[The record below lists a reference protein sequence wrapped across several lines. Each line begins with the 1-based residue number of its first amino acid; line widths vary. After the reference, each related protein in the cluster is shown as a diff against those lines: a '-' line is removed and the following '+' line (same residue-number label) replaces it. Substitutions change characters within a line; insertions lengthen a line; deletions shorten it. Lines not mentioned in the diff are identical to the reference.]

1 MFGFIER
8 EQILL
13 TQNIYDLLH
22 NTRIGRKGFAFILIG
37 LFFTYLVSNAII
49 NNISVEYIF
58 MYYVRYV
65 FKIVG
70 LGLTL
75 ELSRRRLH
83 DNGCSG
89 KLLWIWGTIA
99 SIIYSYYVYNIYST
113 EGLFLSFFE
122 QILLI
127 EILIIFIPAALLFFL
142 PSEQRLNK
150 YGDSNM
156 QMISSTYAIGYV
168 DTKITLSNEKGILEY
183 LRDIYL
189 YHSFRLTGRAKLIE
203 AGIGVGSLGTI
214 MSLNVNIL
222 ALLLMIKS
230 EMGIAILEPISW
242 AIFYMLYV
250 YTLFSVF
257 TLLIRRLHDSL
268 YSAFWVLLLVVP
280 FANVFIL
287 YRLFIKGSWD
297 VNSIQEI
304 GKM

>member
-13 TQNIYDLLH
+13 KQNIYDLLH

-58 MYYVRYV
+58 MYYVRYI
-65 FKIVG
+65 FKIFG
-70 LGLTL
+70 LGLAL

-83 DNGCSG
+83 DNGYSG

-99 SIIYSYYVYNIYST
+99 SIIYTYYVYNIYSK

-242 AIFYMLYV
+242 AIFYILYV

-268 YSAFWVLLLVVP
+268 YSAFWVLLVVVP

-297 VNSIQEI
+297 VNSIKEI
-304 GKM
+304 

>member
-280 FANVFIL
+280 FANVFIF

-297 VNSIQEI
+297 VNSIKEI
-304 GKM
+304 

>member
-22 NTRIGRKGFAFILIG
+22 NTRIGRKGFVFILIG

-142 PSEQRLNK
+142 PSEQCLNK
-150 YGDSNM
+150 YGDSNV

-168 DTKITLSNEKGILEY
+168 ETKITLSNEKGILEY

-203 AGIGVGSLGTI
+203 ANIGVGSLGTI
-214 MSLNVNIL
+214 MGLNVNIL
-222 ALLLMIKS
+222 ALLLLIKS

-242 AIFYMLYV
+242 AIFYILYI
-250 YTLFSVF
+250 YTLFAVF

-268 YSAFWVLLLVVP
+268 YSAFWILLLVVP

-297 VNSIQEI
+297 VNSIKEI
-304 GKM
+304 

>member
-1 MFGFIER
+1 MFN
-8 EQILL
+8 LL
-13 TQNIYDLLH
+13 LQFP
-22 NTRIGRKGFAFILIG
+22 K
-37 LFFTYLVSNAII
+37 
-49 NNISVEYIF
+49 IF
-58 MYYVRYV
+58 
-65 FKIVG
+65 G

-122 QILLI
+122 QIFLI
-127 EILIIFIPAALLFFL
+127 EILIIFIPASLLFFL
-142 PSEQRLNK
+142 SSEQCLNK
-150 YGDSNM
+150 YGDSNV

-168 DTKITLSNEKGILEY
+168 KTKITFSNEKGILEY

-203 AGIGVGSLGTI
+203 AGIGIGSLGTI
-214 MSLNVNIL
+214 MGLNVNIL

-230 EMGIAILEPISW
+230 EIGIAILEPISW
-242 AIFYMLYV
+242 GIFYILYV

-268 YSAFWVLLLVVP
+268 YSAFWILLLVVP

-297 VNSIQEI
+297 VNSIQEN

>member
-8 EQILL
+8 EQILS
-13 TQNIYDLLH
+13 TQNVYDLLH

-49 NNISVEYIF
+49 NNISVEFIF

-83 DNGCSG
+83 DNGYSG

-99 SIIYSYYVYNIYST
+99 SIIYTYYVYNIYST

-122 QILLI
+122 QIFLI

-142 PSEQRLNK
+142 PSEQCLNK
-150 YGDSNM
+150 YGDSNV

-168 DTKITLSNEKGILEY
+168 KITLSNEKGILEY

-203 AGIGVGSLGTI
+203 ANIGVGSLGTI
-214 MSLNVNIL
+214 MGLNVNIL
-222 ALLLMIKS
+222 ALLLLIKS

-242 AIFYMLYV
+242 AIFYILYI
-250 YTLFSVF
+250 YTLFAVF

-268 YSAFWVLLLVVP
+268 YSAFWILLLVVP

-297 VNSIQEI
+297 VNSIKEI
-304 GKM
+304 

>member
-1 MFGFIER
+1 MSSFIER

-13 TQNIYDLLH
+13 KQNIYDLLH

-58 MYYVRYV
+58 MYYVRYI
-65 FKIVG
+65 FKIFG
-70 LGLTL
+70 LGLAL

-83 DNGCSG
+83 DNGYSG

-99 SIIYSYYVYNIYST
+99 SIIYTYYVYNIYSK

-183 LRDIYL
+183 LGDIYL

-287 YRLFIKGSWD
+287 YRLFLKGSWD
-297 VNSIQEI
+297 VNSIKEI
-304 GKM
+304 

>member
-13 TQNIYDLLH
+13 KQNIYDLLH

-58 MYYVRYV
+58 MYYVRYI
-65 FKIVG
+65 FKIFG
-70 LGLTL
+70 LGLAL

-83 DNGCSG
+83 DNGYSG

-99 SIIYSYYVYNIYST
+99 SIIYTYYVYNIYSK

-122 QILLI
+122 QILPI

-297 VNSIQEI
+297 VNSIKEI
-304 GKM
+304 

>member
-13 TQNIYDLLH
+13 KQNIYDLLH
-22 NTRIGRKGFAFILIG
+22 NTRVGRKEFAFILIG

-122 QILLI
+122 QIFLI
-127 EILIIFIPAALLFFL
+127 EILIIFIPASLLFFL
-142 PSEQRLNK
+142 PSEQCLNK
-150 YGDSNM
+150 YGDSNV

-168 DTKITLSNEKGILEY
+168 KTKITFSNEKGILEY

-203 AGIGVGSLGTI
+203 ASIGVGSLGTI
-214 MSLNVNIL
+214 MGLNVNIF

-230 EMGIAILEPISW
+230 EMEIAILEPISW

-268 YSAFWVLLLVVP
+268 YSAFWILLLVVP

-297 VNSIQEI
+297 VNSIKEI
-304 GKM
+304 

>member
-1 MFGFIER
+1 MY
-8 EQILL
+8 EQ
-13 TQNIYDLLH
+13 
-22 NTRIGRKGFAFILIG
+22 
-37 LFFTYLVSNAII
+37 
-49 NNISVEYIF
+49 E
-58 MYYVRYV
+58 
-65 FKIVG
+65 
-70 LGLTL
+70 
-75 ELSRRRLH
+75 
-83 DNGCSG
+83 
-89 KLLWIWGTIA
+89 
-99 SIIYSYYVYNIYST
+99 
-113 EGLFLSFFE
+113 
-122 QILLI
+122 
-127 EILIIFIPAALLFFL
+127 
-142 PSEQRLNK
+142 
-150 YGDSNM
+150 
-156 QMISSTYAIGYV
+156 
-168 DTKITLSNEKGILEY
+168 TKITLSNEKGILEY

-280 FANVFIL
+280 FANVFIF

-297 VNSIQEI
+297 VNSIKEI
-304 GKM
+304 

>member
-13 TQNIYDLLH
+13 KQNIYDLLH

-49 NNISVEYIF
+49 NNISVEYIL
-58 MYYVRYV
+58 MYYVRYI
-65 FKIVG
+65 FKIFG
-70 LGLTL
+70 LGLAL

-83 DNGCSG
+83 DNGYSG

-99 SIIYSYYVYNIYST
+99 SIIYTYYVYNIYSK

-122 QILLI
+122 QIFLI

-189 YHSFRLTGRAKLIE
+189 YHSVRLTGRAKLIE

-230 EMGIAILEPISW
+230 EIGIAILEPISW

-268 YSAFWVLLLVVP
+268 YSAFWVLLVVVP

-297 VNSIQEI
+297 VNSIKEI
-304 GKM
+304 

>member
-13 TQNIYDLLH
+13 KQNIYDLLH

-122 QILLI
+122 QIFLI
-127 EILIIFIPAALLFFL
+127 EILIIFIPASLLFFL
-142 PSEQRLNK
+142 PSEQCLNK
-150 YGDSNM
+150 YGDSNV

-168 DTKITLSNEKGILEY
+168 KTKITFSNEKGILEY

-203 AGIGVGSLGTI
+203 ASIGVGSLGTI
-214 MSLNVNIL
+214 MGLNVNIF

-230 EMGIAILEPISW
+230 EMEIAILEPISW

-268 YSAFWVLLLVVP
+268 YSAFWILLLVVP

-297 VNSIQEI
+297 VNSIKEI
-304 GKM
+304 

>member
-70 LGLTL
+70 LGITL

-142 PSEQRLNK
+142 PSEQCLNK
-150 YGDSNM
+150 YGDSNV

-168 DTKITLSNEKGILEY
+168 ETKITLSNEKGILEY

-203 AGIGVGSLGTI
+203 ANIGVGSLGTI
-214 MSLNVNIL
+214 MGLNVNIL
-222 ALLLMIKS
+222 ALLLLIKS

-242 AIFYMLYV
+242 ALFYILYI
-250 YTLFSVF
+250 YTLFAVF

-268 YSAFWVLLLVVP
+268 YSAFWILLLVVP

-297 VNSIQEI
+297 VNSIKEI
-304 GKM
+304 

>member
-13 TQNIYDLLH
+13 KQNIYDLLH

-58 MYYVRYV
+58 MYYVRYI
-65 FKIVG
+65 FKIFG
-70 LGLTL
+70 LGLAL

-83 DNGCSG
+83 DNGYSG

-99 SIIYSYYVYNIYST
+99 SIIYTYYVYNIYSK

-268 YSAFWVLLLVVP
+268 YSAFWVLLVVVP

-297 VNSIQEI
+297 VNSIKEI
-304 GKM
+304 

>member
-37 LFFTYLVSNAII
+37 LFFTYLMSNAII

-214 MSLNVNIL
+214 MSLNVNII

-297 VNSIQEI
+297 VISIKEI
-304 GKM
+304 

>member
-13 TQNIYDLLH
+13 KQNIYDLLH

-58 MYYVRYV
+58 MYYVRYI
-65 FKIVG
+65 FKIFG
-70 LGLTL
+70 LGLAL

-83 DNGCSG
+83 DNGYSG

-99 SIIYSYYVYNIYST
+99 SIIYTYYVYNIYFK

-122 QILLI
+122 QIFLI

-214 MSLNVNIL
+214 ISLNVNIL

-268 YSAFWVLLLVVP
+268 YSAFWVLLVVVP

-297 VNSIQEI
+297 VNSIKEI
-304 GKM
+304 

>member
-8 EQILL
+8 EHILL
-13 TQNIYDLLH
+13 KQNVYDLIH
-22 NTRIGRKGFAFILIG
+22 NTRIGRKGFIFILIG

-49 NNISVEYIF
+49 NNISVEYIL
-58 MYYVRYV
+58 MYYIRYV
-65 FKIVG
+65 FKIFG

-83 DNGCSG
+83 DYGCSG
-89 KLLWIWGTIA
+89 KWLWIWGAIT
-99 SIIYSYYVYNIYST
+99 SIIYAYYVYNLYST

-122 QILLI
+122 QVFLI

-142 PSEQRLNK
+142 PVEQCLNK
-150 YGDSNM
+150 YGDSNV
-156 QMISSTYAIGYV
+156 QMTSSTCAIGYV
-168 DTKITLSNEKGILEY
+168 ATKITLSNEKGILEY

-189 YHSFRLTGRAKLIE
+189 YRSFKVTGRAKIIE

-214 MSLNVNIL
+214 MSLNVNVL
-222 ALLLMIKS
+222 TLLLMIKS

-242 AIFYMLYV
+242 AIFYILYF
-250 YTLFSVF
+250 YTLFAVF

-268 YSAFWVLLLVVP
+268 YSGLWILLLVVP
-280 FANVFIL
+280 FANVFVF

-297 VNSIQEI
+297 VNSIKEL
-304 GKM
+304 

>member
-13 TQNIYDLLH
+13 KQNIYDLLH

-58 MYYVRYV
+58 MYYVRYI
-65 FKIVG
+65 FKIFG
-70 LGLTL
+70 LGLAL

-83 DNGCSG
+83 DNGYSG

-99 SIIYSYYVYNIYST
+99 SIIYTYYVYNIYFK

-122 QILLI
+122 QISLI

-203 AGIGVGSLGTI
+203 TGIGVGSLGTI

>member
-13 TQNIYDLLH
+13 KQNIYDLLH

-58 MYYVRYV
+58 MYYVRYI
-65 FKIVG
+65 FKIFG
-70 LGLTL
+70 LGLAL

-83 DNGCSG
+83 DNGYSG

-99 SIIYSYYVYNIYST
+99 SIIYTYYVYNIYSK

-287 YRLFIKGSWD
+287 YRLFLKGSWD
-297 VNSIQEI
+297 VNSIKEI
-304 GKM
+304 